1 MTEQPVIPPVEAKP
15 AQLPSRLA
23 NAARRAR
30 YAIFWERVWPP
41 LAALATAAGLFL
53 ALSWLGLWLWLPPLG
68 RAAAPRENRRRHYE
82 FAGWEFKPD
91 NLGIRQKRAIL
102 RERPVRE

>member
-15 AQLPSRLA
+15 AELPSRLA

-53 ALSWLGLWLWLPPLG
+53 ALSWLGLWLWLPHDTLTRAVG
-68 RAAAPRENRRRHYE
+68 RPFPWLWLDFGLARHLAP
-82 FAGWEFKPD
+82 AWPD
-91 NLGIRQKRAIL
+91 
-102 RERPVRE
+102 PVR